1 MAQNRRSQG
10 NDYER
15 LAGKYLETQ
24 GYQILRYNFYTRAGE
39 IDMIARKDGYL
50 VFLEVK
56 YRKDASSGYPL
67 EAISIQKQK
76 TICKCALYYMK
87 KKGLQELPVRFDVV
101 GILGEQIQL
110 VQNAFDFV
118 V

>member
-1 MAQNRRSQG
+1 MAQNKRSQG

-24 GYQILRYNFYTRAGE
+24 GYQILQYNFYTRAGE
-39 IDMIARKDGYL
+39 IDIVAMYEGYL
-50 VFLEVK
+50 VFVEVK
-56 YRKDASSGYPL
+56 YRKDASSGHPL

-87 KKGLQELPVRFDVV
+87 KKGLQEIPVRFDVV

-110 VQNAFDFV
+110 IQNAFDFV
-118 V
+118 I